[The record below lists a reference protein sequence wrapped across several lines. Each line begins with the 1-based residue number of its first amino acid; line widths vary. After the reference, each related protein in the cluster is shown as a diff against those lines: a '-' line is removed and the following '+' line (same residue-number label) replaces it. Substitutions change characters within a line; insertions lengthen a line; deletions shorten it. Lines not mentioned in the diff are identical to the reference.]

1 MSTSANEFLELYK
14 NGRRDF
20 SNLLINKGRFEI
32 CDENAISKPIV
43 LNGIKCMNT
52 VFDSIIFNNVKI
64 SNSNLSGSIFENP
77 NFSHSYFENV
87 EACVSTINNG
97 RMYCTKVS
105 GLNLRYSNILG
116 FEIELCTIKP
126 PGLTFGNMDLTN
138 IRFCERILT
147 NYGLNNIKIEE
158 GTNISEN
165 QLNLLRDLNVN
176 VEKATVISKDEVL
189 AIRRFDIKNGKLS
202 NYS

>member
-1 MSTSANEFLELYK
+1 
-14 NGRRDF
+14 
-20 SNLLINKGRFEI
+20 
-32 CDENAISKPIV
+32 
-43 LNGIKCMNT
+43 
-52 VFDSIIFNNVKI
+52 
-64 SNSNLSGSIFENP
+64 
-77 NFSHSYFENV
+77 
-87 EACVSTINNG
+87 
-97 RMYCTKVS
+97 MYCTKVS

-189 AIRRFDIKNGKLS
+189 AIRRFDIKTGKLS